1 MLPPNLNTWAETAS
15 VLAKPHF
22 EAATI
27 HYNSSILLSVVSN
40 LFNLILQT
48 YLWFGFFL
56 FLSRYNQA
64 ECGLLNDYQRVFFK
78 TLVCQY
84 FF

>member
-1 MLPPNLNTWAETAS
+1 MLPPNLDTWAETAS

-22 EAATI
+22 EAVTI

-48 YLWFGFFL
+48 YLWF
-56 FLSRYNQA
+56 
-64 ECGLLNDYQRVFFK
+64 VFFFSFLGMTK
-78 TLVCQY
+78 QNVGFWMITKGCFLRL
-84 FF
+84 